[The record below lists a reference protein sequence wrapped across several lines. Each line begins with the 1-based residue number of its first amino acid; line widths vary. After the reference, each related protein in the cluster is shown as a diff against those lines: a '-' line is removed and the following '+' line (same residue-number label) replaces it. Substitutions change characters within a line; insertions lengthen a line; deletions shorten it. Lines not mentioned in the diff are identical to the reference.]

1 MGKRALREL
10 NKLMCVKLMAKETGY
25 SKQGHCYQE
34 KVCRNN
40 RVLPHRQKANC
51 LDMEARFEDHASERL
66 ESLWEVSFC
75 VNRWHPWMYLS
86 PAQKSLNT
94 LLVGKWCTQDCQP

>member
-10 NKLMCVKLMAKETGY
+10 NKLMCVKLMAKETRY
-25 SKQGHCYQE
+25 SKQRHCYQE

-40 RVLPHRQKANC
+40 RVLPHRQQDDR
-51 LDMEARFEDHASERL
+51 LDVEARFKDRASEGL

-75 VNRWHPWMYLS
+75 VNRWHPWMYLC

-94 LLVGKWCTQDCQP
+94 LPVGKWYTQDCQP

>member
-86 PAQKSLNT
+86 PGLPWNR
-94 LLVGKWCTQDCQP
+94 

>member
-10 NKLMCVKLMAKETGY
+10 NKLMCVKPMAKETRY

-40 RVLPHRQKANC
+40 RVLPHRQQDDR
-51 LDMEARFEDHASERL
+51 LDVEARFKDRASEGL
-66 ESLWEVSFC
+66 ESLWEV
-75 VNRWHPWMYLS
+75 L
-86 PAQKSLNT
+86 
-94 LLVGKWCTQDCQP
+94 CQQMASMDVFVSSTKEPEHLACG